1 MRQSIFP
8 VFVLCIVFLF
18 VACHKQENERML
30 ARLTRWDVL
39 LDENPDAIIDSLEL
53 INAKELDARNRAYYG
68 LLKTIAQDK
77 TYADFTSDS
86 LIANT
91 VRYYDHHETGS
102 ENHIR
107 SLVYRGIVLTRMG
120 ITDSTV
126 YVPLIRAKELFDQ
139 SKDPNPSIGYLLY
152 YYLGNL
158 HYQNG
163 NHDLAR
169 KYYDKAL
176 DYAKK
181 ENTQRH
187 IFDAYSELFWNEM
200 AQDRYET
207 GKLYLDTLLNLKKHV
222 PYIDFNILNMQSVY
236 YDIQGEHE
244 KALQC
249 EKDMVGLLP
258 FQKEKVDNFRT
269 YYSLS
274 DRYKSANKLDS
285 AMYYG
290 LQAIASISDSGY
302 HLNYLLYKNVA
313 DIAAEQGNYK
323 LADSLRQKMFEAYEH
338 SVDEQTN
345 TKILEL
351 EKRYDLA
358 KAENQ
363 ALKAQNNV
371 TLLAVLM
378 FLLLLS
384 ITGLILFFRKRQTMA
399 ALRNEKLQIETKIA
413 ETNAL
418 LLRKQTDQQ
427 KKILNIYGAF
437 LRQYADQ
444 QHRLKMFEMKIRGDK
459 NPKMA
464 DEYREILKQG
474 EEQFNTLSNE
484 LFPSQIFE
492 DILDVHQGLELLTE
506 TDRLLLIMLTMKI
519 DAMQIASLL
528 HTTPANLKSKKSYLK
543 KKIMENKSSFDHF
556 DNLISLFK

>member
-1 MRQSIFP
+1 M
-8 VFVLCIVFLF
+8 
-18 VACHKQENERML
+18 H

-39 LDENPDAIIDSLEL
+39 LDENPDVIIDSLEL
-53 INAKELDARNRAYYG
+53 INAKELDARNQAYYG

-158 HYQNG
+158 HYKNG
-163 NHDLAR
+163 NHELAK
-169 KYYDKAL
+169 KYYYRAL
-176 DYAKK
+176 DYARK
-181 ENTQRH
+181 ENLPRH
-187 IFDAYSELFWNEM
+187 IFDVYSELFWNEM
-200 AQDRYET
+200 AQDRYEI
-207 GKLYLDTLLNLKKHV
+207 GKLYLDTLLNLKNHV
-222 PYIDFNILNMQSVY
+222 PNIDFNIMNMQSVY

-338 SVDEQTN
+338 SVEEQTN

-358 KAENQ
+358 KAETK

-378 FLLLLS
+378 FVLLLS
-384 ITGLILFFRKRQTMA
+384 IAGLILFFRKRQTMA

-418 LLRKQTDQQ
+418 LLQRQTEQQ
-427 KKILNIYGAF
+427 KNILNIYAAF

-492 DILDVHQGLELLTE
+492 DILDVHQGLEMLTE
-506 TDRLLLIMLTMKI
+506 TDRLLLIMLAMKI
-519 DAMQIASLL
+519 DTMQIASLL

>member
-1 MRQSIFP
+1 MRRGI
-8 VFVLCIVFLF
+8 LYIFLF
-18 VACHKQENERML
+18 GILFLLIACHKQENERMH

-39 LDENPDAIIDSLEL
+39 LDECPEAIIDSLKL
-53 INAKELDARNRAYYG
+53 INAKELDVRNRAYCG
-68 LLKTIAQDK
+68 LLKTIAADK
-77 TYADFTSDS
+77 TFGDFTSDS

-102 ENHIR
+102 ESHIR
-107 SLVYRGIVLTRMG
+107 SLIYQGIVRMRMEV
-120 ITDSTV
+120 TDSTV
-126 YVPLIRAKELFDQ
+126 YIPLIRAKELFDK

-163 NHDLAR
+163 NHDLAQ

-181 ENTQRH
+181 ENSQRH

-207 GKLYLDTLLNLKKHV
+207 GKLYLDTLLHFKNRV
-222 PYIDFNILNMQSVY
+222 PDIDFTILNMQSVY

-244 KALQC
+244 KSLQC
-249 EKDMVGLLP
+249 EKDMIGLLP
-258 FQKEKVDNFRT
+258 LQKEKVENFRT
-269 YYSLS
+269 YYSMS
-274 DRYKSANKLDS
+274 DRYKSVNKLDS

-290 LQAIASISDSGY
+290 LQAIASIFDSGY
-302 HLNYLLYKNVA
+302 RLNYLLYKNVA
-313 DIAAEQGNYK
+313 DISAAQENYK

-358 KAENQ
+358 KADTK

-378 FLLLLS
+378 FFLLLS

-399 ALRNEKLQIETKIA
+399 ALQNEKLQIETEIA

-418 LLRKQTDQQ
+418 LLQKQTYQQ
-427 KKILNIYGAF
+427 KNMLNIYGAF

-492 DILDVHQGLELLTE
+492 DILDVHQGLEILTE
-506 TDRLLLIMLTMKI
+506 TDRIFLIMLAMKI

-543 KKIMENKSSFDHF
+543 KKIMENKSSFDQF